1 MMLQRV
7 GNNGVVSP
15 DFRIENAY
23 PASLKY
29 WEGERTLA
37 FPTEMTTLSHGV
49 HVFDYPSVR
58 EWLPPFAHEI
68 LSDAH
73 KRLVLVRV
81 TAALRVLGL
90 KAIWIATSP
99 SHERDDWEEIG
110 ADAEALLN
118 DERLTL

>member
-1 MMLQRV
+1 MQRL
-7 GNNGVVSP
+7 GNNGVSCA

-29 WEGERTLA
+29 FEGERTLEFA
-37 FPTEMTTLSHGV
+37 TEMSTLSYGV
-49 HVFDYPSVR
+49 HIFDYPKVR
-58 EWLPPFAHEI
+58 QWLPPFAHET

-81 TAALRVLGL
+81 TTALRVLGL

-99 SHERDDWEEIG
+99 SQDRDDWAEIMV
-110 ADAEALLN
+110 DVETLLN
-118 DERLTL
+118 DTSAAQ

>member
-1 MMLQRV
+1 MQRV

-29 WEGERTLA
+29 WEGERTLE

-49 HVFDYPSVR
+49 HVFDTPSVR
-58 EWLPPFAHEI
+58 EWLPPFAHET
-68 LSDAH
+68 LPDAH

-90 KAIWIATSP
+90 KAVWIATSP
-99 SHERDDWEEIG
+99 SHERDDWEEIMVDV
-110 ADAEALLN
+110 AALLN
-118 DERLTL
+118 DQRPTA

>member
-1 MMLQRV
+1 MQRV

-29 WEGERTLA
+29 WEGERTLE
-37 FPTEMTTLSHGV
+37 FPTEMTSLPHCV

-58 EWLPPFAHEI
+58 EWSPPFAHET

-73 KRLVLVRV
+73 KTLVLVRV

-90 KAIWIATSP
+90 QARWIATSP
-99 SHERDDWEEIG
+99 SHERGDWAEIMR
-110 ADAEALLN
+110 DAQALLN
-118 DERLTL
+118 DKRPVL

>member
-1 MMLQRV
+1 MMMQRV

-29 WEGERTLA
+29 WEGERTLE
-37 FPTEMTTLSHGV
+37 FGTEMTTMSYGI
-49 HVFDYPSVR
+49 HVFDYPKVR
-58 EWLPPFAHEI
+58 EWLPPFAHET

-90 KAIWIATSP
+90 KALWIATSP
-99 SHERDDWEEIG
+99 SHER
-110 ADAEALLN
+110 EASRTRSTTSILA
-118 DERLTL
+118 T